1 MYSVLTN
8 TAHTLVL
15 HKRVGREGGKMYS
28 VLTLQKS
35 RGSRARPGKRGEGPP
50 SLNAPLHIVI

>member
-28 VLTLQKS
+28 VLTNTAHTLV
-35 RGSRARPGKRGEGPP
+35 
-50 SLNAPLHIVI
+50 LHKKEWEEREVRCILY